1 MVLGEVFSRFATE
14 SPVSVMV
21 RGLMEH
27 VLSPEKINAVF
38 ARTARVQYERE
49 LLFSTV
55 VDLMSHVVCGIHPS
69 VHAAYQAEKEEIAVS
84 ITALYD
90 KLNGTEPE
98 VSRALVQQTA
108 TELAEV
114 VREMGG
120 TRTPRLEGSRIK
132 ILDGTALA
140 ASEHRLEEL
149 RETAAGPLPG
159 KCLVVLEPTL
169 GLVTEV
175 FPCEDGHAQERAL
188 LGEVLKTV
196 DEGDLWIADRNFCT
210 AGFLAALGA
219 KRADFVIRRH
229 GKLRCDEVSE
239 PRASGRASSGRVW
252 EQAVRVGGA
261 SGAEVRQI
269 TVRLAKK
276 TRDGDREI
284 RILTT
289 LPAEVADAATVADL
303 YRGRWRIEGAFQEMA
318 ETLSAEIQTLGYP
331 KAALLGFCVG
341 LVSYNVFATLKAALR
356 SVQGEEKIER
366 EVSAY
371 YLTDELAGTYRGMRI
386 AIPDAEWEIFR
397 RIGPAQLAALLREMA
412 GQVKLARFRKHPRGP
427 KKPRPPRRSNKKEP
441 HVSTAKL
448 LAARQRRS

>member
-1 MVLGEVFSRFATE
+1 M
-14 SPVSVMV
+14 
-21 RGLMEH
+21 
-27 VLSPEKINAVF
+27 
-38 ARTARVQYERE
+38 
-49 LLFSTV
+49 
-55 VDLMSHVVCGIHPS
+55 
-69 VHAAYQAEKEEIAVS
+69 
-84 ITALYD
+84 
-90 KLNGTEPE
+90 
-98 VSRALVQQTA
+98 
-108 TELAEV
+108 
-114 VREMGG
+114 
-120 TRTPRLEGSRIK
+120 
-132 ILDGTALA
+132 
-140 ASEHRLEEL
+140 
-149 RETAAGPLPG
+149 
-159 KCLVVLEPTL
+159 VLEPTL

>member
-1 MVLGEVFSRFATE
+1 M
-14 SPVSVMV
+14 
-21 RGLMEH
+21 
-27 VLSPEKINAVF
+27 
-38 ARTARVQYERE
+38 
-49 LLFSTV
+49 
-55 VDLMSHVVCGIHPS
+55 
-69 VHAAYQAEKEEIAVS
+69 
-84 ITALYD
+84 
-90 KLNGTEPE
+90 
-98 VSRALVQQTA
+98 
-108 TELAEV
+108 
-114 VREMGG
+114 
-120 TRTPRLEGSRIK
+120 
-132 ILDGTALA
+132 
-140 ASEHRLEEL
+140 
-149 RETAAGPLPG
+149 
-159 KCLVVLEPTL
+159 
-169 GLVTEV
+169 
-175 FPCEDGHAQERAL
+175 
-188 LGEVLKTV
+188 
-196 DEGDLWIADRNFCT
+196 
-210 AGFLAALGA
+210 
-219 KRADFVIRRH
+219 IRRH